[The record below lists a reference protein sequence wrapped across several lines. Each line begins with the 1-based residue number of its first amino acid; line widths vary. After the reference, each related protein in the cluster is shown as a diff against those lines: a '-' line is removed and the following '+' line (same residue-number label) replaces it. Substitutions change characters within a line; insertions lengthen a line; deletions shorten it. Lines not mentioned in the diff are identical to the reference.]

1 MLWCFSPGNVTLLS
15 DSELPSTDITGAPET
30 SEALPAVRVEDLW
43 VSFRAT
49 RDSRQTLKG
58 TIASLRNR
66 SRTSMLIEALRGVS
80 FEVPAGS
87 VYGVIGRNGAG
98 KTTLFR
104 TIAGILPPTYGRVTV
119 WGHVTP
125 LLSLGVGFNRE
136 LSGRENILLG
146 GLTAGLS
153 AEQVAAEAGLVE
165 EFAGLG
171 DAIDFPMRTYSSG
184 MFGRLAFAVAAH
196 LNPEILL
203 IDEALAAGDAAFKLK
218 CMEKISELCA
228 ADCTVLIVSHG
239 LEVVRAL
246 ASRCL
251 WIDRG
256 QVRMEADASE
266 VISAYL
272 ADEHIEETDVT
283 ALEDV

>member
-1 MLWCFSPGNVTLLS
+1 LQS
-15 DSELPSTDITGAPET
+15 DSDIP
-30 SEALPAVRVEDLW
+30 PAVRVEDLW

-49 RDSRQTLKG
+49 RERRQTLKG
-58 TIASLRNR
+58 TLAGVVNR
-66 SRTSMLIEALRGVS
+66 SKRTMLIEALRGVS
-80 FEVPAGS
+80 FEVPTGS
-87 VYGVIGRNGAG
+87 VYGIIGRNGAG

-104 TIAGILPPTYGRVTV
+104 TVAGILPPTFGRVTV

-153 AEQVAAEAGLVE
+153 AEEVADQAEMVE
-165 EFAGLG
+165 DFAGLG

-184 MFGRLAFAVAAH
+184 MFGRLAFSVAAY

-218 CMEKISELCA
+218 CMDKIRELCD

-239 LEVVRAL
+239 LEVVRTL

-251 WIDRG
+251 WLDRG
-256 QVRMEADASE
+256 VVRLEAPAAE

-272 ADEHIEETDVT
+272 ADEKIDEAEAS